1 MFAHSLGENMSIIDT
16 DQLTSAHSEFALES
30 NIRTPGPVT
39 DRTIAIVGL
48 GYVGLPTALS
58 FAHSGHE
65 VIGLDASE
73 ERLARIRAGEVDL
86 TPDDKGR
93 LAAAS
98 RRAEFRLTSVD
109 SAVAEA
115 DAVIVCVPTPI
126 DVHQLPDLSILRTAC
141 ERVVSNARP
150 GQLIVLTSTTYAGT
164 TYALLVGPLAERGLV
179 VGTDINV
186 AFSPERIN
194 PGDTTH
200 THDEVPRVVGGVTD
214 ACAARAAG
222 VLGRITSNV
231 HVVSTTAA
239 AELTKLYENTF
250 RAVNISLANEFA
262 TVCGELGVDVSE
274 VIEAAATKPFGFM
287 RFDPGPGV
295 GGHCI
300 PCDPHYL
307 LWQLREHRMRMPLV
321 EAAMHGI
328 ENRPLQVCD
337 RVLRLLADQGIAPR
351 DARVLVVGV
360 AYKPDVEDVRE
371 SPAIEIVTRLVRAG
385 VVLAAADP
393 HVRSMRL
400 TDGTALICSRL
411 ADLDVREFDVV
422 IVHTLHRAEDLTCLE
437 AAPVVLDATY
447 RLPDLPGR
455 VIL

>member
-1 MFAHSLGENMSIIDT
+1 MSIITT
-16 DQLTSAHSEFALES
+16 DQFTPAHSEFALEAPV
-30 NIRTPGPVT
+30 RALGPAT

-58 FAHSGHE
+58 FSHSGHD
-65 VIGLDASE
+65 VIGFDVSE
-73 ERLARIRAGEVDL
+73 ERIARIRAGEVDL
-86 TPDDKGR
+86 TPDDRDR
-93 LAAAS
+93 LVEAGTRS
-98 RRAEFRLTSVD
+98 DFHLTNLA
-109 SAVAEA
+109 SAVGQA
-115 DAVIVCVPTPI
+115 DTVILCVPTPI
-126 DVHQLPDLSILRTAC
+126 DVHQLPDLSILRAAC
-141 ERVVSNARP
+141 AQVVAHARP
-150 GQLIVLTSTTYAGT
+150 GQLIMLTSTTYAGT
-164 TYALLVGPLAERGLV
+164 TYDLLVGPLAERGLV
-179 VGTDINV
+179 VGTDVNV

-194 PGDTTH
+194 PGVTTH

-214 ACAARAAG
+214 ACAARAAE
-222 VLGRITSNV
+222 VLGRITNRV

-262 TVCGELGVDVSE
+262 TVCGELGVDVTE

-321 EAAMHGI
+321 EAAMQGI
-328 ENRPLQVCD
+328 ENRPLQVSD

-371 SPAIEIVTRLVRAG
+371 SPAIEIVSRLVRAG
-385 VVLAAADP
+385 VVVAAADP

-400 TDGTALICSRL
+400 TDGTALTCSRL

-422 IVHTLHRAEDLTCLE
+422 LVHTLHQAEDLSCLE
-437 AAPVVLDATY
+437 HAPVVLDATY